1 MPNNRPVQID
11 HPFHFDSSGRT
22 ATTNSKPAGSP
33 DEHIRDLIEQVLFTI
48 PGERVNRPTFGT
60 NLMQLVFAPNSPELA
75 ATTQFLVQGAL
86 QEWLGELI
94 QVEGVQVRH
103 EESTLTVVVQYR
115 VRRTQ
120 QRQAATFTREV

>member
-1 MPNNRPVQID
+1 MQTIRPVQID
-11 HPFHFDSSGRT
+11 YPFRYDSSGRT
-22 ATTNSKPAGSP
+22 ATTGS

-94 QVEGVQVRH
+94 QVEAVQVTS
-103 EESTLTVVVQYR
+103 EDATLAVVVQYR
-115 VRRTQ
+115 IRRTQ
-120 QRQAATFTREV
+120 QRQTATFTREV